1 MSSDE
6 EVMRACVSTLVWH
19 YANAPIDRRLLQVT
33 ELVGLKCLLSDERSH
48 RLSALS
54 RVSAVAAWVNASQQ
68 HRTNAFAD
76 LVALIDF
83 DDMSREELADLPFDD
98 DFAALPSSCKSVP
111 RSAVPF
117 SILSFT
123 SRRSNFRRI
132 RHSSN

>member
-1 MSSDE
+1 
-6 EVMRACVSTLVWH
+6 MRACVSTLVWH

-54 RVSAVAAWVNASQQ
+54 RVSAIAAWVKAAPTGESQQ

-76 LVALIDF
+76 IVALIDF